1 MAEREAAVDFTIPY
15 YDLGKYFSNI
25 RGFENSYFQV
35 GISIL
40 MKKSSIDTSLFKFM
54 EVFELEVWCSILVA
68 YVITAVL
75 MWIFD
80 RWSPFSYQNNMEKYQ
95 VGFNHQFC

>member
-1 MAEREAAVDFTIPY
+1 
-15 YDLGKYFSNI
+15 
-25 RGFENSYFQV
+25 
-35 GISIL
+35 
-40 MKKSSIDTSLFKFM
+40 MKKSSVDTSLFKFM

-80 RWSPFSYQNNMEKYQ
+80 KWSPFSYQNNMEKYQ
-95 VGFNHQFC
+95 VCFNCENIYQLIQYTLFSLMMKRDCSILKNLSGSA